1 MGRRGDARLV
11 FLEAIEGNAIAMTTP
26 AGGATGIPMAR
37 ALARAALAVD
47 PGRFDADVIAKA
59 KLCLLDFLS
68 CVFEAR
74 HHPWS
79 QQAITIARDV
89 PNGATVFGTH
99 ATATP
104 GDAAFA
110 NAVMG
115 HGLVREDM
123 HAASVCHHGVV
134 IWPTL
139 LALSERTPLSGASF
153 LAAAIIGYET
163 GAQIGRAL
171 ITADLSRLHRPTGLV
186 GPLGTALAG
195 SFALG
200 LSEDAATSAIAIAA
214 NTSSGLNEW
223 PRAGGSEMYFHPGFA
238 ARNAIA
244 AVELAEAGALASE
257 TILEGE
263 AGLFAAFRRQPAPS
277 DIRLFDGPEPE
288 IMAVYNKPAPACNF
302 AQTAAQAALRAARE
316 LDAADDIATVS
327 IRVPE
332 AAARYPGCDSMG
344 PFHNAL
350 QAKMSIPFSVAAVLA
365 RGALEENNYA
375 DICDPRILRLVEQ
388 TDLQSDAHLTAAFP
402 AKQGAEIVAGL
413 RNGKTIRQRLDNVIA
428 ATPDEIR
435 TRFRAA
441 ATAVIGERRAL
452 NLEQLVD
459 DCAALSD
466 VSVIAAQCG
475 LEPAEQRL
483 RPAS

>member
-1 MGRRGDARLV
+1 MTVRAD
-11 FLEAIEGNAIAMTTP
+11 EASGSS
-26 AGGATGIPMAR
+26 MAR

-47 PGRFDADVIAKA
+47 PGRFDADVVVKA
-59 KLCLLDFLS
+59 KICLLDFLS
-68 CVFEAR
+68 CAFEAR

-79 QQAITIARDV
+79 RQAVAIAR
-89 PNGATVFGTH
+89 PAANGATIVGSGTL
-99 ATATP
+99 ASP

-139 LALSERTPLSGASF
+139 LALSERTPLSGARF

-163 GAQIGRAL
+163 GAGIGRVL
-171 ITADLSRLHRPTGLV
+171 VTSDLARLYRPTGLV
-186 GPLGTALAG
+186 APLGAALAG
-195 SFALG
+195 SYALG
-200 LSEDAATSAIAIAA
+200 LAEAAATSAMAIAA

-244 AVELAEAGALASE
+244 AIELAEAGALASE

-263 AGLFAAFRRQPAPS
+263 AGLFAAFRRQPAPAE
-277 DIRLFDGPEPE
+277 IRLFASEPE

-316 LDAADDIATVS
+316 LGTADDIATVS

-332 AAARYPGCDSMG
+332 AAARYPGCDSKG
-344 PFHNAL
+344 PFRNTL

-365 RGALEENNYA
+365 RGALEEDNYA
-375 DICDPRILRLVEQ
+375 DIDDRKILRLVER
-388 TDLQSDAHLTAAFP
+388 TDLQSESGLTAAFP
-402 AKQGAEIVAGL
+402 AKQGAEILVGL
-413 RNGKTIRQRLDNVIA
+413 RNGTTLRQRLDNVIA

-435 TRFRAA
+435 IRFRSSAA
-441 ATAVIGERRAL
+441 EAIGDRRARH
-452 NLEQLVD
+452 LEELVD
-459 DCAALSD
+459 DCATLPDA
-466 VSVIAAQCG
+466 SVIAAQCR

>member
-1 MGRRGDARLV
+1 
-11 FLEAIEGNAIAMTTP
+11 MTI
-26 AGGATGIPMAR
+26 GLTGSSKVSLAR
-37 ALARAALAVD
+37 ALARSALAVD
-47 PGRFDADVIAKA
+47 LGRFDDAVIAKA
-59 KLCLLDFLS
+59 RICLLDFLS
-68 CVFEAR
+68 CAFEAR
-74 HHPWS
+74 NHPWS
-79 QQAITIARDV
+79 RQAVGIAREIKD
-89 PNGATVFGTH
+89 GATIVGSRTL
-99 ATATP
+99 AAP

-123 HAASVCHHGVV
+123 HAASICHHGVV

-139 LALSERTPLSGASF
+139 LALSERITLSGATF

-171 ITADLSRLHRPTGLV
+171 FNADLARLYRPTGLV
-186 GPLGTALAG
+186 APLGAALAG

-200 LSEDAATSAIAIAA
+200 LGEDAATSAMAIAA

-244 AVELAEAGALASE
+244 AIELAEAGARASE

-263 AGLFAAFRRQPAPS
+263 AGLFAAFRRQPAPAE
-277 DIRLFDGPEPE
+277 IKLFAGEPE

-302 AQTAAQAALRAARE
+302 AQTAAQTALRAARE
-316 LDAADDIATVS
+316 LRSSEDIATIS

-344 PFHNAL
+344 PFNNAL

-365 RGALEENNYA
+365 RGALEEDNYA
-375 DICDPRILRLVEQ
+375 DIGDISILRLVERI
-388 TDLQSDAHLTAAFP
+388 DLQTAPDLTAAFP
-402 AKQGAEIVAGL
+402 ANQGAEIHVGL
-413 RNGKTIRQRLDNVIA
+413 RNGTTIRQRLDNVIA
-428 ATPDEIR
+428 ATPEEIR
-435 TRFRAA
+435 ARFRQAA
-441 ATAVIGERRAL
+441 STVIGDSAR
-452 NLEQLVD
+452 NLEELVD
-459 DCAALSD
+459 NCTSLADS
-466 VSVIAAQCG
+466 SVIAARCRP
-475 LEPAEQRL
+475 EPAGQRL

>member
-1 MGRRGDARLV
+1 
-11 FLEAIEGNAIAMTTP
+11 MTI
-26 AGGATGIPMAR
+26 GSTGSSEVPLAR
-37 ALARAALAVD
+37 ALARSALTVD
-47 PGRFDADVIAKA
+47 LGRFDDAVIAKA
-59 KLCLLDFLS
+59 KFCLLDFLS
-68 CVFEAR
+68 CAFEAR
-74 HHPWS
+74 NHPWS
-79 QQAITIARDV
+79 RQATGIAREVKD
-89 PNGATVFGTH
+89 GATIIGARALTS
-99 ATATP
+99 P

-123 HAASVCHHGVV
+123 HAASICHHGVV

-139 LALSERTPLSGASF
+139 LALSERTPLSGATL

-171 ITADLSRLHRPTGLV
+171 FNADLARLYRPTGLV
-186 GPLGTALAG
+186 APIGTALAG
-195 SFALG
+195 SFALRLG
-200 LSEDAATSAIAIAA
+200 EDAATSAIAIAA

-244 AVELAEAGALASE
+244 AIELVEAGARASE

-263 AGLFAAFRRQPAPS
+263 AGLFAAFRRQPAPAE
-277 DIRLFDGPEPE
+277 IRLFAGAEPE

-316 LDAADDIATVS
+316 LGPPEDITTIS
-327 IRVPE
+327 IHVPE
-332 AAARYPGCDSMG
+332 AAARYPGCDSKG

-365 RGALEENNYA
+365 RGALEEENYA
-375 DICDPRILRLVEQ
+375 DIGDLRILRLVERI
-388 TDLQSDAHLTAAFP
+388 DLRIAPDLTAAFP
-402 AKQGAEIVAGL
+402 ANQGAEIRVGL
-413 RNGKTIRQRLDNVIA
+413 RNGTVVRHRLDNVIA
-428 ATPDEIR
+428 ATPEEIR
-435 TRFRAA
+435 ARFRQAA
-441 ATAVIGERRAL
+441 SNVIGDRARD
-452 NLEQLVD
+452 LEELID
-459 DCAALSD
+459 NCASLPDSR
-466 VSVIAAQCG
+466 VIAARCRP
-475 LEPAEQRL
+475 EPTGQRL

>member
-1 MGRRGDARLV
+1 
-11 FLEAIEGNAIAMTTP
+11 MTI
-26 AGGATGIPMAR
+26 GSTGPSEVS
-37 ALARAALAVD
+37 LARAMARSALAVD
-47 PGRFDADVIAKA
+47 LGRFDADVIAKA
-59 KLCLLDFLS
+59 KICLLDFLS
-68 CVFEAR
+68 CAFEAR
-74 HHPWS
+74 NHPWS
-79 QQAITIARDV
+79 RQATGIAREV
-89 PNGATVFGTH
+89 KNGATIIGARPLVS
-99 ATATP
+99 P

-123 HAASVCHHGVV
+123 HAASICHHGVV

-139 LALSERTPLSGASF
+139 LALSERPQLSGSTF

-171 ITADLSRLHRPTGLV
+171 FNADLARLYRPTGLV
-186 GPLGTALAG
+186 APLGAALAG

-200 LSEDAATSAIAIAA
+200 LGEDAATSAIAIAA

-238 ARNAIA
+238 ARNAIVA
-244 AVELAEAGALASE
+244 IELAEAGARASE

-263 AGLFAAFRRQPAPS
+263 AGLFAAFGRKPAPTE
-277 DIRLFDGPEPE
+277 IRLFAGSEPE

-302 AQTAAQAALRAARE
+302 AQTAAQAALRVAHE
-316 LDAADDIATVS
+316 IGTSEDIATVS

-332 AAARYPGCDSMG
+332 AAARYPGCDSTG

-365 RGALEENNYA
+365 RGALEEDNYA
-375 DICDPRILRLVEQ
+375 DIGDRTILRLVAS
-388 TDLQSDAHLTAAFP
+388 TDLQSEAGFTAAFP
-402 AKQGAEIVAGL
+402 ANQGAEVLVGL
-413 RNGKTIRQRLDNVIA
+413 RSGKMVRQRLDNVIA
-428 ATPDEIR
+428 ATPEEIR
-435 TRFRAA
+435 TRFRLA
-441 ATAVIGERRAL
+441 ATDAIGERRAL
-452 NLEQLVD
+452 RLEELVD
-459 DCAALSD
+459 TCAQLSN
-466 VSVIAAQCG
+466 SSAIATQCRP
-475 LEPAEQRL
+475 EPAGQRL

>member
-1 MGRRGDARLV
+1 
-11 FLEAIEGNAIAMTTP
+11 MTIS
-26 AGGATGIPMAR
+26 ADGASEISMAR

-47 PGRFDADVIAKA
+47 PGRFDSGVIAKA
-59 KLCLLDFLS
+59 KICLLDFLS
-68 CVFEAR
+68 CAFEAR
-74 HHPWS
+74 NHPWS
-79 QQAITIARDV
+79 RQAIGIAREV
-89 PNGATVFGTH
+89 RNGATVIGTRTL
-99 ATATP
+99 ASP

-110 NAVMG
+110 NATMG

-123 HAASVCHHGVV
+123 HAASICHHGVV

-139 LALSERTPLSGASF
+139 LALSERMPLSGARF
-153 LAAAIIGYET
+153 LGAAIIGYEA

-171 ITADLSRLHRPTGLV
+171 FTADLARLYRPTGLV
-186 GPLGTALAG
+186 APLGAALAG
-195 SFALG
+195 SYALG
-200 LSEDAATSAIAIAA
+200 LTEDAATSAIAIAA

-244 AVELAEAGALASE
+244 AIELAEAGALASE

-277 DIRLFDGPEPE
+277 DIRLFAGPQPE
-288 IMAVYNKPAPACNF
+288 IMAVYNKPAAACNF

-316 LDAADDIATVS
+316 LRTSDDIATVS

-332 AAARYPGCDSMG
+332 AAARYPGCDSRG

-365 RGALEENNYA
+365 RGTLEEENYA
-375 DICDPRILRLVEQ
+375 QIDDPRILRLVER
-388 TDLQSDAHLTAAFP
+388 TDLHSDPGLTAAFP
-402 AKQGAEIVAGL
+402 VNQGAEVLVGL
-413 RNGKTIRQRLDNVIA
+413 HNGTTIHQRLDNVIA
-428 ATPDEIR
+428 ATPKEIR
-435 TRFRAA
+435 IRFRRAA
-441 ATAVIGERRAL
+441 IDVIGDKRAL
-452 NLEQLVD
+452 HLEELVD
-459 DCAALSD
+459 NCTSLPDSR
-466 VSVIAAQCG
+466 VIVARCRP
-475 LEPAEQRL
+475 EPSEQRL